1 MQNQTEHP
9 ASMRRRFPIILLLS
23 FASVALVAPV
33 PAAAPLPHVS
43 PDVEARH
50 VTIDRELELFRTTEL
65 SLRQAMAV
73 AEKLRKGGRIVDISF
88 DGETTSPV
96 YRVTT
101 LENDQVWKD
110 EIDANTGDIRGNGI
124 VSLLKD
130 LDTEDRNNLGALS
143 AVRQELSDAVVV
155 AERSTLGRAVSGGL
169 MSEGGKLKFVVT
181 VLSGDDLKQVI
192 LEPPQGRHQGSAS
205 RPRR

>member
-1 MQNQTEHP
+1 M
-9 ASMRRRFPIILLLS
+9 SKRRRFPIILLLS
-23 FASVALVAPV
+23 LASVALVPPV
-33 PAAAPLPHVS
+33 AGAASLPDVR

-73 AEKLRKGGRIVDISF
+73 TEKLRKGGRIVDISF

-101 LENDQVWKD
+101 VENDQIRKD
-110 EIDANTGDIRGNGI
+110 AIDANTGEIRGNGT
-124 VSLLKD
+124 VSSLKD
-130 LDTEDRNNLGALS
+130 LGIEDRNNLGALN
-143 AVRQELSDAVVV
+143 AIRQELSDAVAV
-155 AERSTLGRAVSGGL
+155 AERSTSGKAVSGGL
-169 MSEGGKLKFVVT
+169 MSAGGKLKFVVT
-181 VLSGDDLKQVI
+181 VLSGDDLKQVV